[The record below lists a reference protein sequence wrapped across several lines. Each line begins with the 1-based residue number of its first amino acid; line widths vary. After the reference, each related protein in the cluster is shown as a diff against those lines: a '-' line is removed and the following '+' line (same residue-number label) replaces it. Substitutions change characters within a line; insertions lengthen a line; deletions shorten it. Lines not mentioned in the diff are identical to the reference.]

1 MTNTQR
7 MHLLA
12 AVTCLLFSGLSCSV
26 IADDISYTYAE
37 LSVRQVDPDF
47 GSSETGYRAAAS
59 LGLPLNFYAFGQY
72 ESADID
78 NAGGNLDASDFGLGW
93 HIGLGDTLHALV
105 EAAWTNRELG
115 VFDEDGYT
123 VNVGL
128 RFAPGDRFEF
138 GAKAGYRDLDDN
150 LAGGFGEA
158 YALWKLWGPLGLTA
172 SAELA
177 EDANRYGLG
186 VRVSF

>member
-1 MTNTQR
+1 MTNFLPAHR
-7 MHLLA
+7 LA
-12 AVTCLLFSGLSCSV
+12 ALAGLLFFGLPV
-26 IADDISYTYAE
+26 VVHADDISYTYAE

-47 GSSETGYRAAAS
+47 GSSEIGYRGAAS
-59 LGLPLNFYAFGQY
+59 LGLPLNFYAFAQY

-78 NAGGNLDASDFGLGW
+78 NAGGNLDASDIGLGW

-128 RFAPGDRFEF
+128 RFAPGDTFEF
-138 GAKAGYRDLDDN
+138 GAKAGR
-150 LAGGFGEA
+150 
-158 YALWKLWGPLGLTA
+158 
-172 SAELA
+172 
-177 EDANRYGLG
+177 
-186 VRVSF
+186 RVVNIVNK